1 MTNATELMIQAVKAI
16 QETSLD
22 RKAVSDI
29 VEEKLSSLKP
39 ESAITRE
46 DVENI
51 FSEAL
56 AKAIDAIPPREIRID
71 VNGAKQNLG
80 AKHMHAMFETV
91 LKACVAGCTPL
102 LVGPAGSGKSTLAK
116 QVAKALGRDFYTQ
129 GPATSEYKYLG
140 FVDAQGRLVETPL
153 LKAYRDGGVFCAE
166 EIDASS
172 ASALVAGLNMVLA
185 NGEADFGNQ
194 IVKRHEDFVC
204 ICTANTWGKG
214 ADRQYVGR
222 NQLDAATLD
231 RFVPIHIDYDE
242 GLERLI
248 AQNDRWVD
256 FVQAA
261 RRASVALGVRVVI
274 SPRASIQ
281 GAHLLRA
288 GIAKQQVADMT
299 VWRGMDNATRNKIR
313 EQIKTH
319 KPQDTT
325 AA

>member
-1 MTNATELMIQAVKAI
+1 MTNATDLMMQAVQAISNEAVKADEVRAI
-16 QETSLD
+16 VQEQLAGH
-22 RKAVSDI
+22 KAN
-29 VEEKLSSLKP
+29 L
-39 ESAITRE
+39 TRD

-56 AKAIDAIPPREIRID
+56 AKAIDAIPPREIN
-71 VNGAKQNLG
+71 VNVGEAKNKLG
-80 AKHMHAMFETV
+80 AKHMHVMFETV

-116 QVAKALGRDFYTQ
+116 QIATALGRDFYTQ

-166 EIDASS
+166 EIDAST

-194 IVKRHEDFVC
+194 IVKRHPDFVC
-204 ICTANTWGKG
+204 ICTANTWGNG

-231 RFVPIHIDYDE
+231 RFVPVHIDYDE

-256 FVQAA
+256 AVLAYRRAA
-261 RRASVALGVRVVI
+261 RDLGLRVVI

-288 GIAKQQVADMT
+288 GINKQQVADMT
-299 VWRGMDNATRNKIR
+299 IWRGMDNSTRNKIR
-313 EQIKTH
+313 EQIKSY
-319 KPQDTT
+319 KNQ
-325 AA
+325 